1 MSTVYLPVEPQLS
14 MTSAERADAIN
25 AEVWSLRRPD
35 SVKSADDVTRKYY
48 PEITHPTTG
57 QVAIIGD
64 TTEQIGV
71 HQDVDLTALIALLP
85 EVPQAEKDQLVAYIN
100 ANRGGT
106 IPFSALIPSSST
118 QLTEAEADAAG
129 WLPDPNTP

>member
-1 MSTVYLPVEPQLS
+1 MSVIYLPIEAQGGLTSPDRAHDIGAQIWCVIRPASVQLPQDTKHLYQ
-14 MTSAERADAIN
+14 R
-25 AEVWSLRRPD
+25 
-35 SVKSADDVTRKYY
+35 
-48 PEITHPTTG
+48 ITHPTTG

-64 TTEQIGV
+64 TTEQIRV
-71 HQDVDLTALIALLP
+71 HQDVDLTALLALLP

-106 IPFSALIPSSST
+106 IPFSALIPSSFT

-129 WLPDPNTP
+129 WLPDPETP